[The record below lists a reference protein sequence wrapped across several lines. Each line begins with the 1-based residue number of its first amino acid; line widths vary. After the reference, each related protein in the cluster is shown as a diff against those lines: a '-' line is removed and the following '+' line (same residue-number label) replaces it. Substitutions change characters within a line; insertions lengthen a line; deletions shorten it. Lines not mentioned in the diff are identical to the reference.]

1 MNWLVY
7 GSTGWIAQQFIEFIN
22 DNKINV
28 NIIPAKSRLENF
40 ADIRKEIELNNPD
53 RVVVLGGLTYKPPA
67 KNIDWCEDHKQ
78 EVIRANVMGT
88 LNIADICEQLN
99 IHCTILGTG
108 CVYSSLDRNIIYTE
122 NSMWD
127 FDKSFYSKTKA
138 YTQELLRNYKN
149 VLLLRIRMCITN
161 TNNPKNFIIKLLN
174 FDKIISIP
182 NSMSVLPELIPVMVK
197 LIEEHETGTWNI
209 VNPNVISHKEI
220 LDMCGVEKEYIDISQ
235 QSEVTCV
242 ARSNNHL
249 STDKLMNFA
258 KKHGLVVNEIHV
270 AVKNMID
277 SIFLKLNQC
286 Y

>member
-7 GSTGWIAQQFIEFIN
+7 GSTGWIAQQFIEYIN
-22 DNKINV
+22 DNKIDV

-40 ADIRKEIELNNPD
+40 EDIRKEIELIKPD
-53 RVVVLGGLTYKPPA
+53 RVVVLGGLTYRPPA

-99 IHCTILGTG
+99 IHCAILGTG

-122 NSMWD
+122 DDMWN

-149 VLLLRIRMCITN
+149 VLLLRIRMCINN
-161 TNNPKNFIIKLLN
+161 TNNPKNFIIKILN

-220 LDMCGVEKEYIDISQ
+220 LDMCCVEKEYIDVSR
-235 QSEVTCV
+235 QSEVTSV

-277 SIFLKLNQC
+277 SMKLNQG